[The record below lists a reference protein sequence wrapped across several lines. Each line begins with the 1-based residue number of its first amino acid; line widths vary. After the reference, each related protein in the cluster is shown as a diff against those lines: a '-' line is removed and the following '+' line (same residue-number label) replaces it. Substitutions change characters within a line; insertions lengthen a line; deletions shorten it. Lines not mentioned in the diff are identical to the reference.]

1 MAKKQNHKR
10 GAAVNPNLTGVQAP
24 AVGMLTPRDIRRSAN
39 ALVELQTRPQLNAID
54 SQIRQTQTQGAGIQD
69 RLAQVYANLGS
80 NYTQQLGR
88 YDASNAGSAAQT
100 RAIGDARQNAITTA
114 YGDAN
119 QRLAG
124 DATVRGGG
132 LDGGTSAALAA
143 QMGAAHTAAAS
154 DVEAASTAQKQTADA
169 YRGLIQTMAAA
180 APMAGAEAIG
190 KTGAETAKA
199 LGNLADKR
207 TDVIGSGDA
216 LRVKTMNDLQ
226 QQAFTNYAT
235 VQGLNLQGD
244 KQAIDLALGSASN
257 DYKYDALNTKI
268 DQNNTTND
276 QADQRIAQGDER
288 NQIAWGN
295 LHNSQDRLK
304 WQKDRAEYLDSHG
317 GVKGLT
323 PWQRLQFQKGNEA
336 VRSSIESVG
345 AAGDAFHQ
353 AMVKGDDG
361 KMHHYTPEQI
371 KAALLKKFGN
381 DADVVNAG
389 IALAHGTLNEGAHPD
404 LIAALKARHIGIPKS
419 WTRTKGYT
427 PAKGA

>member
-1 MAKKQNHKR
+1 
-10 GAAVNPNLTGVQAP
+10 
-24 AVGMLTPRDIRRSAN
+24 MLTPRDIRRSAN
-39 ALVELQTRPQLNAID
+39 ALVDLQIRPQLNAID
-54 SQIRQTQTQGAGIQD
+54 SQIRTTQTQGAGIQD
-69 RLAQVYANLGS
+69 RHPQMYANLGS
-80 NYTQQLGR
+80 NYTQPAGQVRRFERGHERRRRGPSVTHARMRSRAGYSEARRSAGR
-88 YDASNAGSAAQT
+88 QT
-100 RAIGDARQNAITTA
+100 RPCAAAGLTAARRQ
-114 YGDAN
+114 
-119 QRLAG
+119 
-124 DATVRGGG
+124 
-132 LDGGTSAALAA
+132 ALAS
-143 QMGAAHTAAAS
+143 QLGAAHTAAAA
-154 DVEAASTAQKQTADA
+154 DTAKPPATVQKQTADA